1 MQIHWIPAFAG
12 MTFQVCRVSARH
24 HASFEGIAQAQASA
38 GPSKTAGA
46 VGAAATTGRDAR
58 TGMDSPSLQVSIA

>member
-1 MQIHWIPAFAG
+1 
-12 MTFQVCRVSARH
+12 MTFGGVGLALDIQLN
-24 HASFEGIAQAQASA
+24 FEGIAQAQASA

-46 VGAAATTGRDAR
+46 VGAVATTGRDAR